1 MSSDIHVVNKVPF
14 VLCSSRK
21 LEKFVFPKT
30 PLRRSSVC
38 DDLAIR
44 EGKKGSHVR
53 QLITQE
59 YGGSLSLASQPR
71 TPSSDVAE
79 LPAGRGAATAHPREN
94 IRDPY
99 AMI

>member
-1 MSSDIHVVNKVPF
+1 VNKVPG
-14 VLCSSRK
+14 VCSSRK

-59 YGGSLSLASQPR
+59 YM
-71 TPSSDVAE
+71 VALFHCGVTTE
-79 LPAGRGAATAHPREN
+79 DTLVGRR
-94 IRDPY
+94 
-99 AMI
+99 